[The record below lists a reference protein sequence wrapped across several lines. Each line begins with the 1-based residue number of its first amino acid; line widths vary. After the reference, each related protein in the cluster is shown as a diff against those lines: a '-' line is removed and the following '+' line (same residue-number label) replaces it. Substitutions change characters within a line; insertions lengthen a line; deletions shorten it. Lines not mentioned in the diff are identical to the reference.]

1 MAEIGK
7 AQKLPGSGPAL
18 PGSSNGTGGAPTQ
31 RALVTLA
38 RSADLPAPIPVSAG
52 PRAPYLAH
60 LIAMAQGAP
69 ETRRRRRADPTS
81 AIAAYATA
89 LRLPLSKR

>member
-1 MAEIGK
+1 MAEIS
-7 AQKLPGSGPAL
+7 KLEEPRPSPTAA
-18 PGSSNGTGGAPTQ
+18 SSSTATDGAPAQ

-38 RSADLPAPIPVSAG
+38 RSADLSARVPVSAR

-81 AIAAYATA
+81 AIAAYAAA
-89 LRLPLSKR
+89 LRLPLSGR

>member
-1 MAEIGK
+1 MAESGK
-7 AQKLPGSGPAL
+7 AHERGSIPAPLGP
-18 PGSSNGTGGAPTQ
+18 SNSTDGAPAQ

-38 RSADLPAPIPVSAG
+38 RSADLPASVLASVR

-69 ETRRRRRADPTS
+69 DTRRRRRADPAS
-81 AIAAYATA
+81 AIAAYAAA
-89 LRLPLSKR
+89 LRLPLSRR